1 MTGHGCTNIMETSM
15 IKIDEIYQSLFVP
28 YCKSFSKNLEL
39 ACHDPFGRT
48 DIDSIKVY
56 SYGNHSEHKKIAP
69 PHNVGPMDVANYI
82 YIQDQEPVDMKLQ
95 QDTLA
100 EIKSRAL
107 HNRFAMITSELNS
120 IDVAQLHAHMG
131 GKQFYYF
138 FHGWA
143 ALDWFRGYDKS
154 YLIEDP
160 YKRTITKTFFSPNR
174 IIGGAR
180 DHRVA
185 MLYWFEKLK
194 LMHNHIS
201 APKICPEE
209 NVDIIDIG
217 HRMSKPY
224 PDITHVLK
232 DMQLPR
238 TFENEHTQL
247 MTSFELGNFKECA
260 ESMVYHV
267 TETVAAGY
275 KQHFTEKIFKPIA
288 LQMPFVLT
296 GTAGAL
302 KYLQGYGFQT
312 FESIWDESYDLVD
325 DDYQRYEKIAH
336 LLFQL
341 DSLNTKEKEDTFTR
355 CLPIIQHNYNH
366 FYGGTFEE
374 ILWNELKGMLK
385 SLNDYFSN

>member
-1 MTGHGCTNIMETSM
+1 M

-28 YCKSFSKNLEL
+28 YCRSFSKNLQL

-48 DIDSIKVY
+48 DVDSIKVHVK
-56 SYGNHSEHKKIAP
+56 GNSE
-69 PHNVGPMDVANYI
+69 VSGNYI
-82 YIQDQEPVDMKLQ
+82 YIQDQEPADLKIQ

-100 EIKSRAL
+100 EIKLRAEGS
-107 HNRFAMITSELNS
+107 RFAMITSELNS
-120 IDVAQLHAHMG
+120 IDVAQLQSYMG

-154 YLIEDP
+154 WLMQDP
-160 YKRTITKTFFSPNR
+160 YTREFKQTFFSPNR
-174 IIGGAR
+174 IIGGKR

-185 MLYWFEKLK
+185 MLYWFEKLG

-201 APKICPEE
+201 APKICPVEKQHI
-209 NVDIIDIG
+209 VDIG
-217 HRMSKPY
+217 AGMTEPY
-224 PDITHVLK
+224 PDIIHVLNDAK
-232 DMQLPR
+232 LPK
-238 TFENEHTQL
+238 TFKGEHTQEMSSYYL
-247 MTSFELGNFKECA
+247 TNFNECA
-260 ESMVYHV
+260 ESMIYHV

-275 KQHFTEKIFKPIA
+275 KQHFTEKIFKPICMR
-288 LQMPFVLT
+288 MPFVLT

-312 FESIWDESYDLVD
+312 FEDVWDESYDLVD
-325 DDYQRYEKIAH
+325 NDYERYEAVAK
-336 LLFQL
+336 LLKSI
-341 DSLNTKEKEDTFTR
+341 DALNNNDKEDIFTK
-355 CLPIIQHNYNH
+355 CIPIIQHNYQH

-374 ILWNELKGMLK
+374 ILWNELKGMLR